1 MTSNGSDRLTRIEGI
16 LESMAQQ
23 QEETRA
29 IVNSNSRAI
38 QAMMDQRVEDRLE
51 HQQRTEQHE
60 QRMQEHEQRMQR
72 LEEILN
78 RVANVQEGLG
88 RMLVSLDDDRPTILR
103 KLNSIENKVDRLLNG
118 DAGGTLRE
126 QD

>member
-1 MTSNGSDRLTRIEGI
+1 MSYKIDILQRAHKINKEQYQRQENKKVTSNGSDRLARIE
-16 LESMAQQ
+16 
-23 QEETRA
+23 A
-29 IVNSNSRAI
+29 IVESNSRAI
-38 QAMMDQRVEDRLE
+38 QAMIDQRVEDRLE

-60 QRMQEHEQRMQR
+60 QRMQR

-78 RVANVQEGLG
+78 RVANIQEGLG

-118 DAGGTLRE
+118 ERN
-126 QD
+126 

>member
-1 MTSNGSDRLTRIEGI
+1 MTSNGSDRLTRIE
-16 LESMAQQ
+16 
-23 QEETRA
+23 A
-29 IVNSNSRAI
+29 IVESNSRAI
-38 QAMMDQRVEDRLE
+38 QAMMDQRVQERL
-51 HQQRTEQHE
+51 
-60 QRMQEHEQRMQR
+60 EHEQRMQR

-118 DAGGTLRE
+118 DRG
-126 QD
+126 